1 MKPRG
6 SERRPDEAEAPAA
19 DAAREK
25 AISATALGPADV
37 RDTPHQRQSHRPDPP
52 EAEKEEDPWIGR
64 VLSNVYEIE
73 AKIGEGGMG
82 SVYLARHIHLQKSFA
97 IKVLLT
103 SIAGKDNAVE
113 RLKQEAMA
121 AANIDHENIVDVVNF
136 DRTSDGAVYI
146 VMELLKGESLSETI
160 ARGPIEAHRALP
172 ITYQICR
179 ALHAAHEHGIVHRDL
194 KPENVFLTEKGGRT
208 LVKVLDF
215 GISKIK
221 KAESEQVRM
230 TKTGQLVG
238 TPLYMSPE
246 QARGESEI
254 DRRVDVYAMGVMLYE
269 MLTGLPPFEG
279 RNYFELLWKHGNE
292 PAPSMKDIN
301 PNVYIPDGV
310 DDAVLKALEKERD
323 ARFQTMEELE
333 HALMEAAPDV
343 PALAPTPSLPP
354 ERGAAP
360 PSRPKSEKREK
371 IGHAPTEAGTERVS
385 PSSQRAASPPAPTG
399 ELTLPRT
406 SPWPIAAVGLGVVL
420 VLGAVGY
427 AIFGADDPAPVSP
440 PVADG
445 VHDRDPAGDPATLGE
460 PTVPAPPPGVDP
472 PTVQRISV
480 QLSSFPEGAE
490 VRMGDAVLGT
500 TPLVYPFEASD
511 RPVRLTFVKD
521 GYLDGL
527 LSVVAVE
534 GVEVPEVRLRRR
546 RRPSNDSENGSDTPP
561 IKTGL

>member
-1 MKPRG
+1 MKPAG
-6 SERRPDEAEAPAA
+6 SERRPDEEEAPA
-19 DAAREK
+19 DGAAREK

-37 RDTPHQRQSHRPDPP
+37 RDTPHTKQSFRP
-52 EAEKEEDPWIGR
+52 EADEQKEDDPWIGR
-64 VLSNVYEIE
+64 ILSNVYQIE

-97 IKVLLT
+97 IKVLLS

-121 AANIDHENIVDVVNF
+121 AASIDHENIVDVVNF
-136 DRTSDGAVYI
+136 DRTSEGAVFI
-146 VMELLKGESLSETI
+146 VMELLKGENLADTI
-160 ARGPIEAHRALP
+160 SRGPVEAHRALP
-172 ITYQICR
+172 ITFQICR

-208 LVKVLDF
+208 LVKILDF

-246 QARGESEI
+246 QARGEAEI

-269 MLTGLPPFEG
+269 MITGLPPFEG

-292 PAPSMKDIN
+292 PAPSMREVN

-310 DDAVLKALEKERD
+310 DEAVLKALAKERD
-323 ARFQTMEELE
+323 ERFQTMEELE
-333 HALMEAAPDV
+333 QALMEAAPDV
-343 PALAPTPSLPP
+343 PALPPTPSLPP
-354 ERGAAP
+354 ERA
-360 PSRPKSEKREK
+360 SSSQHREK
-371 IGHAPTEAGTERVS
+371 MGKAATEML
-385 PSSQRAASPPAPTG
+385 SSSSEGAAASPPAPTG
-399 ELTLPRT
+399 ELTLPAKN
-406 SPWPIAAVGLGVVL
+406 PWPLAAVGLGAVL

-427 AIFGADDPAPVSP
+427 ALLGADEPTAPVPRPVAEVPGPDPVRDPAPPS
-440 PVADG
+440 
-445 VHDRDPAGDPATLGE
+445 
-460 PTVPAPPPGVDP
+460 PPPGVDP
-472 PTVQRISV
+472 PAVQRVSVRIS
-480 QLSSFPEGAE
+480 SSPEGAE
-490 VRMGDAVLGT
+490 VRMGDEVLGT
-500 TPLVYPFEASD
+500 TPLVYPFQVSD
-511 RPVRLTFVKD
+511 RPAQLTFVKD

-527 LSVVAVE
+527 VTLVPVD

-546 RRPSNDSENGSDTPP
+546 RRASTDSENGSETPLP